1 MTERSNRWPPTG
13 GEAGDRVWRRVPG
26 ELIARVRADPARAPE
41 HIALA
46 AAGLHGPA
54 AAAWAAKHHAR
65 GVTDRP
71 SLARLAKRNHARLS
85 RLEGAATGL
94 GGWTTTAAD
103 LVGLAWIQS
112 RLVFFVA
119 AAYGYDPRDRMRP
132 AELLVLTE
140 VYSDV
145 TAARDALDGAGRHM
159 ALAYAQSRMA
169 GRGGR
174 KDNRLLVSLA
184 AFAGRHAAERGLG
197 RYVPFVGAPINAV
210 ANELDTRRLADKAIL
225 FYGG

>member
-1 MTERSNRWPPTG
+1 MGPANH
-13 GEAGDRVWRRVPG
+13 WRRAPR

-46 AAGLHGPA
+46 AADLHAPA
-54 AAAWAAKHHAR
+54 AAAWVAKHHAR
-65 GVTDRP
+65 GATHRVALGRAATRRHVRF
-71 SLARLAKRNHARLS
+71 ARV
-85 RLEGAATGL
+85 EGAATGL

-103 LVGLAWIQS
+103 LVALAWIQS
-112 RLVFFVA
+112 RMIFFIA

-145 TAARDALDGAGRHM
+145 MAARDALDGAGQHM

-174 KDNRLLVSLA
+174 RDNRLLISLT
-184 AFAGRHAAERGLG
+184 AFVGRHAAERGLG
-197 RYVPFVGAPINAV
+197 RYIPLVGAPVNAI
-210 ANELDTRRLADKAIL
+210 ANEVDTRRLADRAIL

>member
-1 MTERSNRWPPTG
+1 MDLPNH
-13 GEAGDRVWRRVPG
+13 WRRVPR
-26 ELIARVRADPARAPE
+26 ELFARVRADPARAPE

-46 AAGLHGPA
+46 AADLHAPA

-65 GVTDRP
+65 GVTDRR
-71 SLARLAKRNHARLS
+71 SLGLVAKRRHARLA

-112 RLVFFVA
+112 RMVFFVA
-119 AAYGYDPRDRMRP
+119 AAYGYDPQERMRP

-159 ALAYAQSRMA
+159 ALAYAESRMT
-169 GRGGR
+169 GRGQR
-174 KDNRLLVSLA
+174 RDNRLLVSLT
-184 AFAGRHAAERGLG
+184 AFVGRHAAERGLG
-197 RYVPFVGAPINAV
+197 RYVPFIGAPINAV
-210 ANELDTRRLADKAIL
+210 ANELDTRRLADRAIL

>member
-1 MTERSNRWPPTG
+1 MGPPNH
-13 GEAGDRVWRRVPG
+13 WRRVPG
-26 ELIARVRADPARAPE
+26 ELIARIRADPARAPE

-46 AAGLHGPA
+46 AADLHGPA
-54 AAAWAAKHHAR
+54 AAAWVAKQHAR
-65 GVTDRP
+65 GATNPVALARAAKRRH
-71 SLARLAKRNHARLS
+71 ARLARV
-85 RLEGAATGL
+85 EGAATGL
-94 GGWTTTAAD
+94 GGWTTAAAD
-103 LVGLAWIQS
+103 LVALAWIQS

-159 ALAYAQSRMA
+159 ALAYAQSRLT

-174 KDNRLLVSLA
+174 RDNRLLVSLA
-184 AFAGRHAAERGLG
+184 GFVGRHTADRGLG
-197 RYVPFVGAPINAV
+197 RFVPFVGAPINAV

>member
-1 MTERSNRWPPTG
+1 MELPNH
-13 GEAGDRVWRRVPG
+13 WRRVPR
-26 ELIARVRADPARAPE
+26 ELFARVRADPARAPE

-46 AAGLHGPA
+46 AADLHAPA

-65 GVTDRP
+65 GVTDRR
-71 SLARLAKRNHARLS
+71 SLGLVAKRRHVRLA

-103 LVGLAWIQS
+103 LVALAWIQS
-112 RLVFFVA
+112 RMVFFVA
-119 AAYGYDPRDRMRP
+119 AAYGYDPQERMRP

-159 ALAYAQSRMA
+159 ALAYAESRMA
-169 GRGGR
+169 GRGR
-174 KDNRLLVSLA
+174 RRDNRLLVSLT
-184 AFAGRHAAERGLG
+184 AFVGRHAAERGLG
-197 RYVPFVGAPINAV
+197 RYVPFIGAPINAV
-210 ANELDTRRLADKAIL
+210 ANELDTRRLADRAIL

>member
-1 MTERSNRWPPTG
+1 MSYPVPSPSSGRFEH
-13 GEAGDRVWRRVPG
+13 WRRVPR
-26 ELIARVRADPARAPE
+26 ELIERLRADPRRAPE

-46 AAGLHGPA
+46 AADLHAPA
-54 AAAWAAKHHAR
+54 AAAWAAKQHAR
-65 GVTDRP
+65 GTVNPVVLGRRAK
-71 SLARLAKRNHARLS
+71 LRHVRLA

-112 RLVFFVA
+112 RMVFFIA
-119 AAYGYDPRDRMRP
+119 AAYGYDPRERMRP
-132 AELLVLTE
+132 AELLVLTD
-140 VYSDV
+140 VYTDV

-159 ALAYAQSRMA
+159 ALAYAQSRLA

-174 KDNRLLVSLA
+174 RDNQLVRQLT
-184 AFAGRHAAERGLG
+184 AFVGRHAAERGLG
-197 RYVPFVGAPINAV
+197 RYVPFIGSPINAV
-210 ANELDTRRLADKAIL
+210 ANELDTRRLADRAIL

>member
-1 MTERSNRWPPTG
+1 MELPNH
-13 GEAGDRVWRRVPG
+13 WRRVPR
-26 ELIARVRADPARAPE
+26 ELFARVRADPARAPE

-46 AAGLHGPA
+46 AADLHAPA

-65 GVTDRP
+65 GVTDRR
-71 SLARLAKRNHARLS
+71 SLGLVAKRRHVRLA

-103 LVGLAWIQS
+103 LVALAWIQS
-112 RLVFFVA
+112 RMVFFVA
-119 AAYGYDPRDRMRP
+119 AAYGYDPQERMRP

-159 ALAYAQSRMA
+159 ALAYAESRMA
-169 GRGGR
+169 GRGQR
-174 KDNRLLVSLA
+174 RDNRLLVSLT
-184 AFAGRHAAERGLG
+184 AFVGRHAAERGLG
-197 RYVPFVGAPINAV
+197 RYVPFIGAPINAV
-210 ANELDTRRLADKAIL
+210 ANELDTRRLADRAIL

>member
-1 MTERSNRWPPTG
+1 MEWPNH
-13 GEAGDRVWRRVPG
+13 WRRIPG
-26 ELIARVRADPARAPE
+26 DLIARVRADPARAPE

-46 AAGLHGPA
+46 AADLHGPS
-54 AAAWAAKHHAR
+54 AAAWVARRHAK

-71 SLARLAKRNHARLS
+71 ALARQAKRNHARLS

-103 LVGLAWIQS
+103 LVALAWIQS

-132 AELLVLTE
+132 AELLVLTQ
-140 VYSDV
+140 VYTDV

-159 ALAYAQSRMA
+159 ALAYAESRLA
-169 GRGGR
+169 GRTGR
-174 KDNRLLVSLA
+174 RDSRLITSLA
-184 AFAGRHAAERGLG
+184 AFVGRHAAEKGLG
-197 RYVPFVGAPINAV
+197 RWIPFIGSPLNAI
-210 ANELDTRRLADKAIL
+210 ANELDTRRLADRAIA

>member
-1 MTERSNRWPPTG
+1 MGPANH
-13 GEAGDRVWRRVPG
+13 WRRAPR

-46 AAGLHGPA
+46 AADLHAPA
-54 AAAWAAKHHAR
+54 AAAWVAKHHAR
-65 GVTDRP
+65 GATHRVALGR
-71 SLARLAKRNHARLS
+71 AAKRRHVRFARV
-85 RLEGAATGL
+85 EGAATGL
-94 GGWTTTAAD
+94 VA
-103 LVGLAWIQS
+103 LAWIQS
-112 RLVFFVA
+112 RMIFFIA

-145 TAARDALDGAGRHM
+145 MAARDALDGAGQHM

-174 KDNRLLVSLA
+174 RDNRLLISLT
-184 AFAGRHAAERGLG
+184 AFVGRHAAERGLG
-197 RYVPFVGAPINAV
+197 RYIPFVGAPVNAI
-210 ANELDTRRLADKAIL
+210 A
-225 FYGG
+225 

>member
-1 MTERSNRWPPTG
+1 MGPPNH
-13 GEAGDRVWRRVPG
+13 WRRAPG
-26 ELIARVRADPARAPE
+26 ELLARVRADPARAPE

-46 AAGLHGPA
+46 AADLHAPA
-54 AAAWAAKHHAR
+54 AAAWVAKQHAR
-65 GVTDRP
+65 GATNRVALGR
-71 SLARLAKRNHARLS
+71 AAKRRHVRFARV
-85 RLEGAATGL
+85 EGAATGL

-103 LVGLAWIQS
+103 MVALAWIQS

-145 TAARDALDGAGRHM
+145 TAARDALDGAGQHM

-174 KDNRLLVSLA
+174 RDNRLLVSLT
-184 AFAGRHAAERGLG
+184 AFVGRHAAERGLG
-197 RYVPFVGAPINAV
+197 RYVPFIGAPLNAI
-210 ANELDTRRLADKAIL
+210 ANEVDTRRLADRAIL

>member
-1 MTERSNRWPPTG
+1 MASLEHWQ
-13 GEAGDRVWRRVPG
+13 RVPR
-26 ELIARVRADPARAPE
+26 ELVARVRADPARAPE

-46 AAGLHGPA
+46 AADLHAPA
-54 AAAWAAKHHAR
+54 AAAWAAKLHAR
-65 GVTDRP
+65 GVTDGP
-71 SLARLAKRNHARLS
+71 TLARLAKRRHARFS

-94 GGWTTTAAD
+94 GGFTTTAAD
-103 LVGLAWIQS
+103 LIALTWIQS

-132 AELLVLTE
+132 AELLVLTG
-140 VYSDV
+140 VYTDV

-159 ALAYAQSRMA
+159 AIAYAQSRVA
-169 GRGGR
+169 GRTGR
-174 KDNRLLVSLA
+174 KDNRLLLSLA

-197 RYVPFVGAPINAV
+197 RWLPFIGAPINAV
-210 ANELDTRRLADKAIL
+210 ANELRTRQLADRAIL